1 MYLLWQLRLRNRVVR
16 NELNKLS
23 PPLRTSPLVYSIT
36 ITSIRERK
44 IMQVLEVSPE
54 LGRYGMRAHVIIGKL
69 MGGGGVLFKF
79 GEGGNKL

>member
-1 MYLLWQLRLRNRVVR
+1 
-16 NELNKLS
+16 
-23 PPLRTSPLVYSIT
+23 
-36 ITSIRERK
+36 
-44 IMQVLEVSPE
+44 MQVLEVSPE